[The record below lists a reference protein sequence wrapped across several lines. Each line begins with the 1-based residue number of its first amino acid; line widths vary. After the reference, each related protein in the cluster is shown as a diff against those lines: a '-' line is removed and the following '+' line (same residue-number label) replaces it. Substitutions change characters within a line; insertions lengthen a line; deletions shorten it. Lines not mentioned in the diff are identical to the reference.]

1 MNIKEENMSELIDA
15 KGLAC
20 PEPVIL
26 TKKALDAC
34 DDVTVLVDNE
44 TALENVKRLASSS
57 GCAVEVTKEE
67 GGVFRMHLKKKEDA
81 RTGGGAS
88 PECLRSETAPHAAG
102 PTVFVFVSNVMGHG
116 NDELG
121 TLLMKAFI
129 HTAVDL
135 EHRPDVMI
143 FYNTGVKLT
152 ASDSDV
158 IDDLKAL
165 EGKGVKLLI
174 CGTCVNYF
182 NLTGMIGTGTIS
194 NMYDIAGTLS
204 IAGRIVKP

>member
-1 MNIKEENMSELIDA
+1 MSELIDA

-20 PEPVIL
+20 PEPVIR
-26 TKKALDAC
+26 TKKALDVC

-57 GCAVEVTKEE
+57 GCAVDVKEE
-67 GGVFRMHLKKKEDA
+67 SGGIFRLHLNKQQG
-81 RTGGGAS
+81 TGRVGEAPS
-88 PECLRSETAPHAAG
+88 ECQHPAEAVAQSAG
-102 PTVFVFVSNVMGHG
+102 PSVFVIASDAMGSG
-116 NDELG
+116 SDELG
-121 TLLMKAFI
+121 AILMKAFI

-135 EHRPDVMI
+135 DHRPDVII

-165 EGKGVKLLI
+165 EAKGVKLLI
-174 CGTCVNYF
+174 CGTCVNF
-182 NLTGMIGTGTIS
+182 FDLKGRIGAGTVS

-204 IAGRIVKP
+204 TAGRIVKP